1 MNEQD
6 CMTEK
11 ELFRNGDDFGLVLNG
26 DVELMHEDDF
36 WILTGREIMADTHKM
51 LQSISCVNNKFSTYY
66 KFGRGQI
73 PDSSEE
79 YDLYVAISF
88 CVRRGFDPSK
98 PIRCITSVLPSISE
112 SSSVKVT
119 KDNLWIELY
128 APDLFRK
135 FLETPWT
142 IYG

>member
-1 MNEQD
+1 
-6 CMTEK
+6 MTK
-11 ELFRNGDDFGLVLNG
+11 EELLSNDDDFGLVLNG
-26 DVELMHEDDF
+26 DVEIMHEDDF
-36 WILTGREIMADTHKM
+36 WTLTGREIMSDSYKT
-51 LQSISCVNNKFSTYY
+51 LQSISYVNKKFSTYY
-66 KFGRGQI
+66 KFGHGQI

-128 APDLFRK
+128 APDLFSE
-135 FLETPWT
+135 FLAKPWT
-142 IYG
+142 IYE